1 MHQRQI
7 LLGVLP
13 KETVE
18 KKMGYID
25 KTSQTVTAHFTK
37 RGRELLANALSGVTD
52 DSYIITQFALG
63 DDEIDYSLY
72 DESLSANF
80 RGRVIENMPLLE
92 SFVNQEEL
100 MNYYITDAPDIA
112 LASMISNIPAQ
123 ITLQGQGDIVDVI
136 PLTENFSFYDE
147 ETQSMQDWEEYTFVL
162 TLDNLAEMY
171 DINTPPISDFTYTVT
186 DQGIPLEGSPPM
198 ANFTWNSN

>member
-1 MHQRQI
+1 
-7 LLGVLP
+7 
-13 KETVE
+13 
-18 KKMGYID
+18 MGYID

-112 LASMISNIPAQ
+112 LASTISNIPAQ